1 MTRSLIRETEE
12 TQYSLPPGAMRSAT
26 GWWRASLSRTDWVRD
41 RRRSGSLRPRARTPA
56 QHDLVAGLSEEGI
69 RNIGTGPSGYEPALV
84 LLRSSGLGHSTQTQG
99 RGWELRSFEPPI
111 CRGLVPCALC
121 LVPCALC
128 LEPCAL
134 SLVPMH
140 ELLRLERTT
149 SRATRPLRGGLPVRK
164 QKRVVEFIEDHLAE
178 EISLATPAELVPKR
192 ISPSSREPG
201 FQVRHQGHTYGRRL
215 RPCPGLPACRN
226 FPLTTAPHGSTC

>member
-84 LLRSSGLGHSTQTQG
+84 LLRSGGLGHSTQTQG

-111 CRGLVPCALC
+111 CRGLEPCALC
-121 LVPCALC
+121 RCTNSSDSNERHPEQQDRFVAACQCESRSAWWNSSKTISPRKFRWT
-128 LEPCAL
+128 
-134 SLVPMH
+134 
-140 ELLRLERTT
+140 LLQNSSPSEYRRHRENWGSKCGT
-149 SRATRPLRGGLPVRK
+149 K
-164 QKRVVEFIEDHLAE
+164 
-178 EISLATPAELVPKR
+178 ATPMEEGYGLALASQPVV
-192 ISPSSREPG
+192 ISR
-201 FQVRHQGHTYGRRL
+201 
-215 RPCPGLPACRN
+215 
-226 FPLTTAPHGSTC
+226 

>member
-1 MTRSLIRETEE
+1 
-12 TQYSLPPGAMRSAT
+12 MRSAT

-111 CRGLVPCALC
+111 CRGL
-121 LVPCALC
+121 
-128 LEPCAL
+128 EPCADARTPPIRTNDIQ
-134 SLVPMH
+134 SNKTASW
-140 ELLRLERTT
+140 RLASAKAEARGGIHRRPSRRGNFAGHSCRTRPQANIAVIERTRVP
-149 SRATRPLRGGLPVRK
+149 SAAPRPHLWKKVTALPWPP
-164 QKRVVEFIEDHLAE
+164 
-178 EISLATPAELVPKR
+178 SL
-192 ISPSSREPG
+192 S
-201 FQVRHQGHTYGRRL
+201 
-215 RPCPGLPACRN
+215 
-226 FPLTTAPHGSTC
+226 

>member
-1 MTRSLIRETEE
+1 MTLWPACRKKGSET
-12 TQYSLPPGAMRSAT
+12 S
-26 GWWRASLSRTDWVRD
+26 
-41 RRRSGSLRPRARTPA
+41 
-56 QHDLVAGLSEEGI
+56 
-69 RNIGTGPSGYEPALV
+69 ALV
-84 LLRSSGLGHSTQTQG
+84 HQVMSPRLFFFDQVVWDTVLKLKAEVGNSDPSSRQYA
-99 RGWELRSFEPPI
+99 E
-111 CRGLVPCALC
+111 
-121 LVPCALC
+121 
-128 LEPCAL
+128 AL

-140 ELLRLERTT
+140 ELLRFERTT

-178 EISLATPAELVPKR
+178 EISLDTPAELVPKR
-192 ISPSSREPG
+192 ISPSSRELG